1 MRKPIFVSHDYT
13 YAFKPEALAN
23 GLGSCSGQATVAFM
37 IRHETPESTPPQ
49 RLSPLWI
56 AVAAVAGLL
65 CVVLPPYLVR
75 GALTRP
81 AYGVPLIPWFAVA
94 FANIWSCWRI
104 SMISSF
110 LVGVGLGYARPRS
123 WLPLSCLTVSLA
135 AILNAA
141 NVIHD
146 AMRDRSSH
154 NLLPFEFAML
164 AFICGPA
171 IPGAFIGRKLRGLA
185 NAA

>member
-1 MRKPIFVSHDYT
+1 
-13 YAFKPEALAN
+13 
-23 GLGSCSGQATVAFM
+23 M
-37 IRHETPESTPPQ
+37 IKYETPEPTPPQ

-110 LVGVGLGYARPRS
+110 LAGVGLGYARPRS

-164 AFICGPA
+164 AVICGPA

-185 NAA
+185 SAA

>member
-1 MRKPIFVSHDYT
+1 
-13 YAFKPEALAN
+13 
-23 GLGSCSGQATVAFM
+23 
-37 IRHETPESTPPQ
+37 
-49 RLSPLWI
+49 
-56 AVAAVAGLL
+56 
-65 CVVLPPYLVR
+65 
-75 GALTRP
+75 
-81 AYGVPLIPWFAVA
+81 
-94 FANIWSCWRI
+94 
-104 SMISSF
+104 MISSF
-110 LVGVGLGYARPRS
+110 LVGVGRGYARPRS

-185 NAA
+185 NVA